1 MADTVQAGLDENKP
15 AAIDEAN
22 AEKGKEVNTI
32 GADAALQ
39 YAASERI
46 AVDEETNRRLLHST
60 DLHVLPWLCA
70 LYFMQYLDKG
80 MYVQYPDRRN
90 RLK

>member
-1 MADTVQAGLDENKP
+1 M
-15 AAIDEAN
+15 AN
-22 AEKGKEVNTI
+22 ATQPAPDEKISNVIDNVNPEDSKQITV

-46 AVDEETNRRLLHST
+46 IIDKETNQRLLRMT
-60 DLHVLPWLCA
+60 DLHILPWLCA

-80 MYVQYPDRRN
+80 M
-90 RLK
+90 

>member
-1 MADTVQAGLDENKP
+1 MTDTVQPALDEDKLTV
-15 AAIDEAN
+15 IDETN
-22 AEKGKEVNTI
+22 AENGKEVNTI

-46 AVDEETNRRLLHST
+46 FIDEETNRRLLRST
-60 DLHVLPWLCA
+60 DLHILPWLCT

-80 MYVQYPDRRN
+80 M
-90 RLK
+90 